1 MKPLCLLSMLAFA
14 LIAQPQNAA
23 PGPWEQPAAALAE
36 QIAGILGPSQAQL
49 TIRNLSKISDDQI
62 PAIRAL
68 LEQDLKTRGV
78 VVSGVESANAIRVTL
93 SENLRER
100 LWVAEIVEGSETH
113 VVMLHVDQQT
123 AIASATPVQ
132 MALRKERILVSKSD
146 DPILAAFEAGAT
158 LVALFP
164 DKLVTFELNAD
175 GAREQNRFPLAGR
188 HGLARDPRGLLMG
201 SDRGAGFAAFLPGLQ
216 CNGTYSAPA
225 SPRVPSAD
233 GSLHC
238 HDSDDPWAIAA
249 PGSADG
255 SPQLKAFFNAARNYF
270 TGVVTPSLNLDL
282 PPFYAAILVPR
293 PGGAGL
299 LIVGIDDKVQLVE
312 SGSLKPIA
320 GTRDWGSDLAS
331 LNSGCGTG
339 TQIVVSGSG
348 ESIGDSLRAYELPA
362 QEAVP
367 ASAALAMDGTVTAL
381 WTADDG
387 KRVFAVV
394 RMHGIQ
400 GQEDSYEVDRVTAN
414 CN

>member
-14 LIAQPQNAA
+14 LIAQPQNAT

-36 QIAGILGPSQAQL
+36 QIAGILGPSQVQL

-78 VVSGVESANAIRVTL
+78 LVSSADSANTIRVTL

-100 LWVAEIVEGSETH
+100 LWVADVVEGSETH

-123 AIASATPVQ
+123 AISSAAPVQ
-132 MALRKERILVSKSD
+132 MALRKERILVSRSD
-146 DPILAAFEAGAT
+146 DPILAAFEAGAA

-175 GAREQNRFPLAGR
+175 GAREQNRFPLVGR
-188 HGLARDPRGLLMG
+188 HSQARDPRGLLMS

-216 CNGTYSAPA
+216 CNGTYSIPA
-225 SPRVPSAD
+225 SPRVPGAD

-238 HDSDDPWAIAA
+238 HDSDDPWPIAA

-270 TGVVTPSLNLDL
+270 TGVVTPSLNVDL
-282 PPFYAAILVPR
+282 PPFYAAILVSR

-331 LNSGCGTG
+331 LNSGCGSG

-362 QEAVP
+362 QEAIP
-367 ASAALAMDGTVTAL
+367 ASAPLAMDGTVTAL

-394 RMHGIQ
+394 RKHGIQ
-400 GQEDSYEVDRVTAN
+400 GQEDSYEVDRVSAN